1 MGDRVV
7 VSKLTPGPVDLK
19 RGDVVVFED
28 PGGWLEMAP
37 PIERSGVSGALH
49 TALTFVGL
57 LPAESEDHL
66 IKRVIGLP
74 GDQVACCTTGKRLTV
89 NGVEVTES
97 YLAG

>member
-1 MGDRVV
+1 MARDGTAHRAI
-7 VSKLTPGPVDLK
+7 
-19 RGDVVVFED
+19 RG
-28 PGGWLEMAP
+28 L
-37 PIERSGVSGALH
+37 GALH